1 MHALKVLHCPTL
13 TAGHSG
19 ILASAERR
27 LGLNSK
33 SVATKQNY
41 LSYVVDEVLCS
52 SSSIPRQQF
61 ALWQLLLS
69 AAASYDVVHYNAG
82 TTILPHRFSRKY
94 ANFGTPR
101 WLLYTT
107 YCALAKTFETLLLRS
122 KIRAVTFQGDDA
134 RQGDVCL
141 SNCDVS
147 VAHYDTED
155 YYTLEKDNAARA
167 RVNYFNKHA
176 DLIYAQNPDL
186 LRVLPSRARFVP
198 YCCPLL
204 GQPALAP
211 PTRPQTPL
219 VVHAPTN
226 RMVKG
231 TGFIVDAVGRLRTEG
246 FQFDFRLIEG
256 MAHSEA
262 LALYAQADL
271 VVDQL
276 LVGWY
281 GTFAM
286 EAMAMGKPVVCYIRD
301 EDLRFI
307 PNPMA
312 EQLPIIKSSPSTIYS
327 VLKACLSV
335 DRDDLSRRGQ
345 EGREF
350 VAKWHDPISIA
361 KVIIDDYHSIA
372 SKKSGKLGPQYP
384 NS

>member
-1 MHALKVLHCPTL
+1 MRALKVLHCPTL

-27 LGLNSK
+27 LGLQSK
-33 SVATKQNY
+33 SVATTQNY
-41 LSYVVDEVLCS
+41 FSYAVDEVLCV

-61 ALWQLLLS
+61 ALWRLLLT
-69 AAASYDVVHYNAG
+69 AAVSYDVVHYNAG
-82 TTILPHRFSRKY
+82 TTILPHRFSLRH
-94 ANFGTPR
+94 ASRGTPK
-101 WLLYTT
+101 WLSYRS
-107 YCALAKTFETLLLRS
+107 YCALAKTLETFLLRH

-134 RQGDVCL
+134 RQGDFCL
-141 SNCDVS
+141 SNFEVS
-147 VAHYDTED
+147 VAHHDTQD
-155 YYTLEKDNAARA
+155 YYTPEKDDAARA
-167 RVNYFNKHA
+167 RVNYFSKSA

-186 LRVLPSRARFVP
+186 LRVLPPRANFVP

-204 GQPALAP
+204 EQPAFTPP
-211 PTRPQTPL
+211 PTPRNPL

-231 TGFIVDAVGRLRTEG
+231 TSMIVDAVGRLRTEG

-256 MAHSEA
+256 MPHSEA

-286 EAMAMGKPVVCYIRD
+286 EVMAMGKPVVCYIRD

-307 PNPMA
+307 PSLMA
-312 EQLPIIKSSPSTIYS
+312 EQLPIIRSSPSTIYS
-327 VLKACLSV
+327 VLKACLSA
-335 DRDDLSRRGQ
+335 DRDELARRGQ
-345 EGREF
+345 AGRDF
-350 VAKWHDPISIA
+350 VSRWHDPRSIA
-361 KVIIDDYHSIA
+361 TSVIKDYHAVAYRKIGMRRSHL
-372 SKKSGKLGPQYP
+372 SE
-384 NS
+384 